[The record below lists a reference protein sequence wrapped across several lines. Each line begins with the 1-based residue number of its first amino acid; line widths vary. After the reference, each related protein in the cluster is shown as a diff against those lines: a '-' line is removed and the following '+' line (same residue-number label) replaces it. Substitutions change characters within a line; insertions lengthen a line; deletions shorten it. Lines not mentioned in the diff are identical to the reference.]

1 MYFNF
6 DVNFFVLPNIIFMD
20 LQTKK
25 ERLSLIKKSLEKNF
39 RKVENIGSVFFVSE
53 GTGCVL
59 RDVVYR
65 HSKSIGLEFE
75 VLSLDEKPYFVGT
88 KEHAVALFDS
98 FGGSYS
104 PSEYCHS
111 LTHHM
116 SLWVWTAPEKME
128 NLDIEEA
135 KNALF

>member
-1 MYFNF
+1 
-6 DVNFFVLPNIIFMD
+6 MD

-25 ERLSLIKKSLEKNF
+25 ERISLVKTALNKVF
-39 RKVENIGSVFFVSE
+39 RKVDNVGAVFFVSE

-65 HSKSIGLEFE
+65 RSQSIGLEFE
-75 VLSLDEKPYFVGT
+75 VLALDEKPYFVGT
-88 KEHAVALFDS
+88 KDHATALFS
-98 FGGSYS
+98 ALGGSYS

>member
-1 MYFNF
+1 
-6 DVNFFVLPNIIFMD
+6 MD

-25 ERLSLIKKSLEKNF
+25 ERISLVKTALNKVF
-39 RKVENIGSVFFVSE
+39 RKVDNVGSVFFVSE

-59 RDVVYR
+59 RDVVFR

-75 VLSLDEKPYFVGT
+75 VLTLDKNPYFAGT
-88 KEHAVALFDS
+88 KEHAVALFNA

-111 LTHHM
+111 MTHHM
-116 SLWVWTAPEKME
+116 NLLIWSAP
-128 NLDIEEA
+128 LDKDGLSFEEA
-135 KNALF
+135 EMALF

>member
-1 MYFNF
+1 
-6 DVNFFVLPNIIFMD
+6 MD

-25 ERLSLIKKSLEKNF
+25 ERISLVKTALNKVF
-39 RKVENIGSVFFVSE
+39 RKVDNVGSVFFVSE

-59 RDVVYR
+59 RDVVFR

-75 VLSLDEKPYFVGT
+75 VLTLDKNPYFVGT
-88 KEHAVALFDS
+88 KEHAVALFNA

-111 LTHHM
+111 MTHHM
-116 SLWVWTAPEKME
+116 NLWIWSAP
-128 NLDIEEA
+128 LDKDGLSFEEA
-135 KNALF
+135 EMALF

>member
-1 MYFNF
+1 
-6 DVNFFVLPNIIFMD
+6 MD

-39 RKVENIGSVFFVSE
+39 RKVENTGSVFFTS
-53 GTGCVL
+53 GCNGCVL
-59 RDVVYR
+59 RDVVYAR
-65 HSKSIGLEFE
+65 SQSIGLEFE
-75 VLSLDEKPYFVGT
+75 VLALDEKPYFVGT

-111 LTHHM
+111 QTHHM
-116 SLWVWTAPEKME
+116 NLWVWTAPEKME
-128 NLDIEEA
+128 ELSLEDA
-135 KNALF
+135 KSALF

>member
-1 MYFNF
+1 
-6 DVNFFVLPNIIFMD
+6 MD

-25 ERLSLIKKSLEKNF
+25 ERISLVKTALNKVF
-39 RKVENIGSVFFVSE
+39 RKVDNVGAVFFVSE

-59 RDVVYR
+59 RDVVYAR
-65 HSKSIGLEFE
+65 SQSIGLEFE
-75 VLSLDEKPYFVGT
+75 VLALDEKPYFVGT

-111 LTHHM
+111 QTHHM
-116 SLWVWTAPEKME
+116 NLWVWTAPEKME
-128 NLDIEEA
+128 ELSLEDA
-135 KNALF
+135 KTALF